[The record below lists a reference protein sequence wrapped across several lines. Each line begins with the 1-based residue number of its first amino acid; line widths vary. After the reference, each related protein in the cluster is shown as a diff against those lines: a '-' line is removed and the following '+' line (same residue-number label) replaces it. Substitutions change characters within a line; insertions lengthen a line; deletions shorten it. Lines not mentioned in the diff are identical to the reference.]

1 MRFISHLILTIY
13 SYISEIYVGDESL
26 DITQLLDIKQT
37 KDLASYKAECYF
49 LYEGKYLHIELILKN
64 KNKIKLLYEFNGYEP
79 KYDLLI
85 TNTYNDE
92 YMIVKNI

>member
-1 MRFISHLILTIY
+1 MSI
-13 SYISEIYVGDESL
+13 ES
-26 DITQLLDIKQT
+26 
-37 KDLASYKAECYF
+37 SS
-49 LYEGKYLHIELILKN
+49 
-64 KNKIKLLYEFNGYEP
+64 KLLYEFNGYEP